1 MKHTA
6 ARTRRAVLRATTHPH
21 TAPSTTSGGPGRG
34 RRGARTWAR
43 ANSALLR
50 LTTRVQEGLQEAS
63 RRPDRGDISTTT
75 VIIWVAAVTG
85 AVLIAGTIAVVI
97 AKYNGKLNG
106 L

>member
-6 ARTRRAVLRATTHPH
+6 ARIYRLVH
-21 TAPSTTSGGPGRG
+21 
-34 RRGARTWAR
+34 W
-43 ANSALLR
+43 
-50 LTTRVQEGLQEAS
+50 LTTRLNESGEDA
-63 RRPDRGDISTTT
+63 RRQPDRGDISITT

-97 AKYNGKLNG
+97 AKYNGKLSG